1 MNKKFVNCKCQHD
14 LCDLVIDI
22 YPRSHKLTKCE
33 NRWAINMYLD
43 LFQFERKKYGHIY
56 DGE

>member
-43 LFQFERKKYGHIY
+43 LFQFERKKICI
-56 DGE
+56 